1 MAETLNEVL
10 EIVEATVNDKFE
22 HLQDTNNPHNVTK
35 EQVGLGSVDN
45 TADIDKPVSN
55 ATSSAINTL
64 RQEVFS
70 AVTTLEQGTLSAVT
84 TLRNDTFSAINT
96 VQSSL
101 TSATERLENIT
112 NEIAELADRLNIQD
126 VREGSIDDLQE
137 TGIYHIYN
145 TVTGYPAE
153 LFEGLGAVSSC
164 IVKVYRAVSSDSYS
178 VTQEIYLAYLGV
190 IQHSPL
196 GIRVFDGSKWYDWVT
211 KNYTLTEL
219 SRFTGVSE
227 AATVTACQTFLAAD
241 DLGTNIRRVPLSEL
255 QTSGG
260 STTGIYDLSSLPK
273 ATVTL
278 DITTGE
284 SDVSDVVAIFKM
296 ANTDELDTITTEGKY
311 RLYLKMITPGG
322 ENALQIGYMTVTK
335 TGIEKPQTTAVSLQ
349 INQIVR
355 LHPNFMYAQ
364 MTVLETIPI
373 AAYRYKTQDESGNFS
388 NWSSWQNDEL
398 IDYLN
403 FGSIP
408 LPLSK
413 VGQVK
418 ENGIIGADTTI
429 LIANG
434 DGKGISKIPF
444 DSIRDNIVLSD
455 NTNIDEFLTAGT
467 YQIFL
472 TDTSNGT
479 MPDYSTVQAGMSF
492 LQGVYE
498 LKVTKS
504 SDIASS
510 YDCEQVLTIG
520 DAKMPV
526 SFVRT
531 RTKEKTDG
539 LTGAVTPAQW
549 TAWTHLTSHRLAVS
563 STGQVSDIAFVQCF
577 KADGTAVNIPVA
589 DFKAFIKS

>member
-96 VQSSL
+96 VQTSL
-101 TSATERLENIT
+101 TSVTERLENI
-112 NEIAELADRLNIQD
+112 
-126 VREGSIDDLQE
+126 
-137 TGIYHIYN
+137 
-145 TVTGYPAE
+145 P
-153 LFEGLGAVSSC
+153 
-164 IVKVYRAVSSDSYS
+164 
-178 VTQEIYLAYLGV
+178 
-190 IQHSPL
+190 
-196 GIRVFDGSKWYDWVT
+196 
-211 KNYTLTEL
+211 
-219 SRFTGVSE
+219 
-227 AATVTACQTFLAAD
+227 
-241 DLGTNIRRVPLSEL
+241 
-255 QTSGG
+255 
-260 STTGIYDLSSLPK
+260 TTGIYDLSSLPK
-273 ATVTL
+273 VTVTL
-278 DITTGE
+278 DATTVT
-284 SDVSDVVAIFKM
+284 DNDTDIVAIFKM

-311 RLYLKMITPGG
+311 RLYLKMIAPDG
-322 ENALQIGYMTVTK
+322 ENAVQIGYMTVTK
-335 TGIEKPQTTAVSLQ
+335 TGIEIPQTETVSLQ

-355 LHPNFMYAQ
+355 IHPAVIYSN
-364 MTVLETIPI
+364 MTALETIPI
-373 AAYRYKTQDESGNFS
+373 AAYRYKSQDESGNFS
-388 NWSSWQNDEL
+388 NWFSWQNDEL

-403 FGSIP
+403 FGGIP

-434 DGKGISKIPF
+434 DGKEISKIPF
-444 DSIRDNIVLSD
+444 DSI
-455 NTNIDEFLTAGT
+455 
-467 YQIFL
+467 
-472 TDTSNGT
+472 
-479 MPDYSTVQAGMSF
+479 
-492 LQGVYE
+492 
-498 LKVTKS
+498 
-504 SDIASS
+504 
-510 YDCEQVLTIG
+510 
-520 DAKMPV
+520 
-526 SFVRT
+526 
-531 RTKEKTDG
+531 
-539 LTGAVTPAQW
+539 
-549 TAWTHLTSHRLAVS
+549 HRLAVS

>member
-1 MAETLNEVL
+1 MAETLNEVF

-22 HLQDTNNPHNVTK
+22 HLQDINNPHNVTK

-45 TADIDKPVSN
+45 TADMDKPVSN

-70 AVTTLEQGTLSAVT
+70 AVTTL
-84 TLRNDTFSAINT
+84 RNDTFSAINT

-101 TSATERLENIT
+101 TSATETFRADLDLLTSANET
-112 NEIAELADRLNIQD
+112 AHNEIAELADRLNIQD

-196 GIRVFDGSKWYDWVT
+196 GIRVFGGSKWYDWVT
-211 KNYTLTEL
+211 KNCTLTEL

-227 AATVTACQTFLAAD
+227 AATITACQTFLAAD
-241 DLGTNIRRVPLSEL
+241 GLGENIRRVPLSQL

-260 STTGIYDLSSLPK
+260 SATGNNDYDLSSLPK

-278 DITTGE
+278 NIATGE
-284 SDVSDVVAIFKM
+284 PDVSDIVATFKM

-311 RLYLKMITPGG
+311 RLYLKVITPRG
-322 ENALQIGYMTVTK
+322 ENTLQFGYMTVTK
-335 TGIEKPQTTAVSLQ
+335 TGIETPQTETVSLQ

-355 LHPNFMYAQ
+355 LHPNFMYGHVA
-364 MTVLETIPI
+364 VLETIPI
-373 AAYRYKTQDESGNFS
+373 ATYRYKSQDENGNFP
-388 NWSSWQNDEL
+388 NWSSWQNDERT
-398 IDYLN
+398 DDLN

-429 LIANG
+429 LIANR
-434 DGKGISKIPF
+434 DGKEISKIPF
-444 DSIRDNIVLSD
+444 DSI
-455 NTNIDEFLTAGT
+455 
-467 YQIFL
+467 
-472 TDTSNGT
+472 
-479 MPDYSTVQAGMSF
+479 
-492 LQGVYE
+492 
-498 LKVTKS
+498 
-504 SDIASS
+504 
-510 YDCEQVLTIG
+510 
-520 DAKMPV
+520 
-526 SFVRT
+526 
-531 RTKEKTDG
+531 
-539 LTGAVTPAQW
+539 
-549 TAWTHLTSHRLAVS
+549 HRMEVS

>member
-1 MAETLNEVL
+1 MAETLNEVF

-70 AVTTLEQGTLSAVT
+70 AVTTL
-84 TLRNDTFSAINT
+84 RNDTFSAINT
-96 VQSSL
+96 VQSSAHNEMI
-101 TSATERLENIT
+101 SASETLKQELETGLENIT
-112 NEIAELADRLNIQD
+112 NEIAELADRFNIQD

-153 LFEGLGAVSSC
+153 LFEGHGAVSSC

-178 VTQEIYLAYLGV
+178 VTQEIYPAYLGV

-196 GIRVFDGSKWYDWVT
+196 GIRVFDGSKWHDWVT
-211 KNYTLTEL
+211 KNYILTEL

-241 DLGTNIRRVPLSEL
+241 GLGKNIRRVPLSEL

-260 STTGIYDLSSLPK
+260 STTGNNDYDLSSLPK
-273 ATVTL
+273 ATVTVN
-278 DITTGE
+278 IATGE
-284 SDVSDVVAIFKM
+284 PEVSDIVAIFKM

-311 RLYLKMITPGG
+311 RLYIKMITPGG
-322 ENALQIGYMTVTK
+322 ENALQVGYMTVTK
-335 TGIEKPQTTAVSLQ
+335 TGIEIPRTETVSLQ

-355 LHPNFMYAQ
+355 LHPNFTDTQ
-364 MTVLETIPI
+364 MAVLETIPI
-373 AAYRYKTQDESGNFS
+373 AAYRYKSQDENGNFS
-388 NWSSWQNDEL
+388 NWSSWQNDEST
-398 IDYLN
+398 DYLN

-434 DGKGISKIPF
+434 DGTEISKIPF
-444 DSIRDNIVLSD
+444 DSI
-455 NTNIDEFLTAGT
+455 
-467 YQIFL
+467 
-472 TDTSNGT
+472 
-479 MPDYSTVQAGMSF
+479 
-492 LQGVYE
+492 
-498 LKVTKS
+498 
-504 SDIASS
+504 
-510 YDCEQVLTIG
+510 
-520 DAKMPV
+520 
-526 SFVRT
+526 
-531 RTKEKTDG
+531 
-539 LTGAVTPAQW
+539 
-549 TAWTHLTSHRLAVS
+549 HRLAVS

>member
-64 RQEVFS
+64 RQEMISVK
-70 AVTTLEQGTLSAVT
+70 Q
-84 TLRNDTFSAINT
+84 
-96 VQSSL
+96 
-101 TSATERLENIT
+101 
-112 NEIAELADRLNIQD
+112 ELADRLSIQN

-137 TGIYHIYN
+137 TGIYHVYN

-153 LFEGLGAVSSC
+153 LFEGLGAVLSC

-178 VTQEIYLAYLGV
+178 VIQEIYLANGV

-196 GIRVFDGSKWYDWVT
+196 GIRIFDGSKWHDWET

-241 DLGTNIRRVPLSEL
+241 GLGNNIRRVPLSEL
-255 QTSGG
+255 ND
-260 STTGIYDLSSLPK
+260 YNLSSLPK

-278 DITTGE
+278 NITTDE
-284 SDVSDVVAIFKM
+284 PEVSDIVAIFKM

-311 RLYLKMITPGG
+311 RLYLKVIIPGG
-322 ENALQIGYMTVTK
+322 ENTLQIGYMTVTK
-335 TGIEKPQTTAVSLQ
+335 TGIETPQTETVSLQ

-355 LHPNFMYAQ
+355 LHPNFRYAY
-364 MTVLETIPI
+364 MAVLETIPI
-373 AAYRYKTQDESGNFS
+373 AAYRYKMQDESGNFS

-398 IDYLN
+398 RDYLN

-434 DGKGISKIPF
+434 DGNKISKIPF
-444 DSIRDNIVLSD
+444 DSI
-455 NTNIDEFLTAGT
+455 
-467 YQIFL
+467 
-472 TDTSNGT
+472 
-479 MPDYSTVQAGMSF
+479 
-492 LQGVYE
+492 
-498 LKVTKS
+498 
-504 SDIASS
+504 
-510 YDCEQVLTIG
+510 
-520 DAKMPV
+520 
-526 SFVRT
+526 
-531 RTKEKTDG
+531 
-539 LTGAVTPAQW
+539 
-549 TAWTHLTSHRLAVS
+549 HRLAVS

>member
-64 RQEVFS
+64 RQEMISVK
-70 AVTTLEQGTLSAVT
+70 Q
-84 TLRNDTFSAINT
+84 
-96 VQSSL
+96 
-101 TSATERLENIT
+101 
-112 NEIAELADRLNIQD
+112 ELADRLNIQD

-137 TGIYHIYN
+137 TGIYHVYN

-164 IVKVYRAVSSDSYS
+164 VVKVYRAVFSGSYS
-178 VTQEIYLAYLGV
+178 VTQEIYLAYLGI

-196 GIRVFDGSKWYDWVT
+196 GIRIFDGSKWHDLET

-241 DLGTNIRRVPLSEL
+241 GLGNNIRRVPLSEL

-260 STTGIYDLSSLPK
+260 STTGNNDYDLSSLPK

-278 DITTGE
+278 NIATGKPG
-284 SDVSDVVAIFKM
+284 VSDIVAIFKM

-311 RLYLKMITPGG
+311 RLYLKVIIPGG
-322 ENALQIGYMTVTK
+322 ENTLQIGYMTVTK

-355 LHPNFMYAQ
+355 LHPNYMHTYMA
-364 MTVLETIPI
+364 VLETIPI
-373 AAYRYKTQDESGNFS
+373 AAYRYKTQGESGNFS

-434 DGKGISKIPF
+434 DGKEISKIPF
-444 DSIRDNIVLSD
+444 DSI
-455 NTNIDEFLTAGT
+455 
-467 YQIFL
+467 
-472 TDTSNGT
+472 
-479 MPDYSTVQAGMSF
+479 
-492 LQGVYE
+492 
-498 LKVTKS
+498 
-504 SDIASS
+504 
-510 YDCEQVLTIG
+510 
-520 DAKMPV
+520 
-526 SFVRT
+526 
-531 RTKEKTDG
+531 
-539 LTGAVTPAQW
+539 
-549 TAWTHLTSHRLAVS
+549 HRMAVS

>member
-1 MAETLNEVL
+1 MDRETKRSSVISKITNDYINQNMAETLNEVL

-64 RQEVFS
+64 RQEMIS
-70 AVTTLEQGTLSAVT
+70 ASETLKQ
-84 TLRNDTFSAINT
+84 
-96 VQSSL
+96 
-101 TSATERLENIT
+101 
-112 NEIAELADRLNIQD
+112 ELADRLSIQN

-137 TGIYHIYN
+137 TGIYHVYN

-178 VTQEIYLAYLGV
+178 VIQEIYLANGV

-196 GIRVFDGSKWYDWVT
+196 GIRMFAGIKWHDWET
-211 KNYTLTEL
+211 KNYTLTDL
-219 SRFTGVSE
+219 SRFTAVSE

-241 DLGTNIRRVPLSEL
+241 GLGNNIRRVPLSEL

-260 STTGIYDLSSLPK
+260 STTGNNDYDLSSLPK

-278 DITTGE
+278 DITTGKP
-284 SDVSDVVAIFKM
+284 DVSDIVAIFKM

-311 RLYLKMITPGG
+311 RLCLKMIIPGG
-322 ENALQIGYMTVTK
+322 ENTMQIGYMTVTK
-335 TGIEKPQTTAVSLQ
+335 TGIETPQTETVSLQ

-355 LHPNFMYAQ
+355 LHPNHMHAY
-364 MTVLETIPI
+364 MVVLETIPI
-373 AAYRYKTQDESGNFS
+373 AAYRYKTQGESGNFS

-434 DGKGISKIPF
+434 DGKEISKIPF
-444 DSIRDNIVLSD
+444 DSI
-455 NTNIDEFLTAGT
+455 
-467 YQIFL
+467 
-472 TDTSNGT
+472 
-479 MPDYSTVQAGMSF
+479 
-492 LQGVYE
+492 
-498 LKVTKS
+498 
-504 SDIASS
+504 
-510 YDCEQVLTIG
+510 
-520 DAKMPV
+520 
-526 SFVRT
+526 
-531 RTKEKTDG
+531 
-539 LTGAVTPAQW
+539 
-549 TAWTHLTSHRLAVS
+549 HRMAVS

>member
-1 MAETLNEVL
+1 MNTVQTTLPVATAGNTFDNIAQKLIDEQMASDINHLLEVVESAAIANL
-10 EIVEATVNDKFE
+10 EHIDR
-22 HLQDTNNPHNVTK
+22 DDNPHKVTK
-35 EQVGLGSVDN
+35 AQVGLGNVDN
-45 TADIDKPVSN
+45 TSDLDKPLSN

-64 RQEVFS
+64 R
-70 AVTTLEQGTLSAVT
+70 
-84 TLRNDTFSAINT
+84 
-96 VQSSL
+96 
-101 TSATERLENIT
+101 

-137 TGIYHIYN
+137 TGIYYIYN

-153 LFEGLGAVSSC
+153 LFEGLGAVPSC

-178 VTQEIYLAYLGV
+178 VTQEIYPAYLGV
-190 IQHSPL
+190 IQHTPL

-211 KNYTLTEL
+211 KNHTLTEL

-241 DLGTNIRRVPLSEL
+241 DLGNNIRRVPLSEL

-260 STTGIYDLSSLPK
+260 STTGNNDYDLSSLPK

-278 DITTGE
+278 DITTE
-284 SDVSDVVAIFKM
+284 PDVSDIVAVFKM

-311 RLYLKMITPGG
+311 RLYLKVITPGG

-335 TGIEKPQTTAVSLQ
+335 TGIERPQTTAVSLQ

-355 LHPNFMYAQ
+355 LHPNFRYAY

-373 AAYRYKTQDESGNFS
+373 ATYRYKSQDESGKFS
-388 NWSSWQNDEL
+388 IWSSWQNDGL

-434 DGKGISKIPF
+434 DGKEISKIPF
-444 DSIRDNIVLSD
+444 GSIRDNIVLSD

-498 LKVTKS
+498 LKVTKP
-504 SDIASS
+504 SDIALS

-539 LTGAVTPAQW
+539 FTGAVTPAQW